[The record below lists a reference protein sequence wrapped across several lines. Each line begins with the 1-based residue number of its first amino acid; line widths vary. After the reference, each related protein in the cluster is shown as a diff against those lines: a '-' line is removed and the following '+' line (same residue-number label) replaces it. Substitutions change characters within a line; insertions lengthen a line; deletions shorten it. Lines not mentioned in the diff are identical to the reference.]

1 MRKIFI
7 VLFFMVG
14 FMPVSFA
21 QENEP
26 IPVLIIDGFSN
37 HDWEQT
43 TAVTKWI
50 LESSEYFDVDV
61 STIPEDR
68 EAWKKWDPE
77 FEQYAAIIQN
87 TNNIH
92 DSSKKW
98 PENAEQNLEVY
109 VKNGGG
115 LYILHSANNA
125 FSHWEEYDKMIGL
138 GWRPHTSGYA
148 LEINEKKEVVRIQ
161 PGEGN
166 DTGHGDRFDAV
177 IQILNYHPINRDYP
191 AQWKTAHT
199 EVYSYPRGPAEN
211 LEILSYAYDSTGTQ
225 RLWPVEWVVSYG
237 EGRVYNSSLGHLWSG
252 EIYPEAYRCVGF
264 QTTMI
269 RALEWAATGDVTY
282 PVPDDF
288 PSGDTK
294 SLKSQADFR
303 NSFK

>member
-1 MRKIFI
+1 MIISLVLAICFI
-7 VLFFMVG
+7 
-14 FMPVSFA
+14 PQTFA
-21 QENEP
+21 KEITP

-37 HDWEQT
+37 HDWKQT

-61 STIPEDR
+61 TTVPSDSTSWQE
-68 EAWKKWDPE
+68 WSPE
-77 FEQYAAIIQN
+77 FKQYAVVIQN

-92 DSSKKW
+92 DQSLRW
-98 PENAEQNLEVY
+98 PEPAEKNLEAY

-115 LYILHSANNA
+115 LYVLHSANNA

-138 GWRPHTSGYA
+138 GWRRQSSGYA
-148 LEINEKKEVVRIQ
+148 LEINEHQEVKRIA

-177 IQILNYHPINRDYP
+177 IQILNPHPINRDYP
-191 AQWKTAHT
+191 AKWKTAHT

-211 LEILSYAYDSTGTQ
+211 LDILSYAYDSSDTQ

-237 EGRVYNSSLGHLWSG
+237 EGRVYNSSLGHLWHG
-252 EIYPEAYRCVGF
+252 EVYPEAYRCVGF

-269 RALEWAATGDVTY
+269 RAVEWAATGDVTY
-282 PVPDDF
+282 PVPDVF
-288 PSGDTK
+288 PSEDTK
-294 SLKSQADFR
+294 SLKSSADFPDR
-303 NSFK
+303 

>member
-1 MRKIFI
+1 MRKLIIALVLIISFI
-7 VLFFMVG
+7 
-14 FMPVSFA
+14 SKSHA
-21 QENEP
+21 QDDTA

-37 HDWEQT
+37 HDWKQT

-50 LESSEYFDVDV
+50 LESSEHFSVDV
-61 STIPEDR
+61 STVPSDST
-68 EAWKKWDPE
+68 KWQEWLPE
-77 FEQYAAIIQN
+77 FDQYAVVIQN

-92 DSSKKW
+92 DQSLKW
-98 PENAEQNLEVY
+98 PEHAEKKLEEY

-138 GWRPHTSGYA
+138 GWRSQTSGYA
-148 LEINEKKEVVRIQ
+148 LEIGEGQKVIRIP
-161 PGEGN
+161 PGEGQG
-166 DTGHGDRFDAV
+166 TGHGDRFDAV
-177 IQILNYHPINRDYP
+177 IHILNPHPINQDYP
-191 AQWKTAHT
+191 KQWKTAHT

-211 LEILSYAYDSTGTQ
+211 LDVLSYAYDSTDTQ

-269 RALEWAATGDVTY
+269 RAVEWAATGTVTY
-282 PVPDDF
+282 PLPDDF
-288 PSGDTK
+288 PTADAK
-294 SLKSQADFR
+294 SLKSKADFPDL
-303 NSFK
+303 